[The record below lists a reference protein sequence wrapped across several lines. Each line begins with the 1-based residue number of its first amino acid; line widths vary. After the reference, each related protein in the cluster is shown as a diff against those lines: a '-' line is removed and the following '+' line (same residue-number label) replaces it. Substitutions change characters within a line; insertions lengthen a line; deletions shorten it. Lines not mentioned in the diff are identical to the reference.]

1 MIRSLFNRIFLP
13 CGEPGKGRRG
23 AAIVAA
29 GALEPLIPTLSSPDF
44 LCQRYAAMGIGN
56 LATNMANQEKILQ
69 EGALQPLLSLARR
82 DNGDLDSQR
91 YAVFAQSWLKMTR
104 QWEAQEAL
112 ELGRAE
118 ASANALMVKRQSEH
132 VDALESR
139 SAVCRSLSLS
149 LIRAHM
155 YICAIHVC
163 V

>member
-1 MIRSLFNRIFLP
+1 MKEELQRER
-13 CGEPGKGRRG
+13 EEGKSTAVQMEEL
-23 AAIVAA
+23 AAECDQARAEASALAA
-29 GALEPLIPTLSSPDF
+29 QALTLKSEVD
-44 LCQRYAAMGIGN
+44 
-56 LATNMANQEKILQ
+56 
-69 EGALQPLLSLARR
+69 
-82 DNGDLDSQR
+82 
-91 YAVFAQSWLKMTR
+91 
-104 QWEAQEAL
+104 EAQEAL